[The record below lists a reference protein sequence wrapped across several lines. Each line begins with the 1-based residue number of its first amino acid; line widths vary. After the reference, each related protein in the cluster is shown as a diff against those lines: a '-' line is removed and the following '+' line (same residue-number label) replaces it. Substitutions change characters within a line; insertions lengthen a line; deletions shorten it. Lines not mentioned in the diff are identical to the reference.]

1 MKINLQILEQY
12 VSEGYVTKQVHPKYP
27 LAIYNYTQSTQY
39 EKNWDEITLSCRG
52 LIMDTETGEI
62 VARSFPKFFNLE
74 ELDDKTK
81 VSLLSNHKVSV
92 QKKLDGSLG
101 IIFNYKGEWIL
112 CTKGSFTSEQSI
124 RGKQI
129 LTKKYDLK
137 KFNPAISYI
146 CEIIYP
152 ENRIVCDYQDAET
165 LVFLTAFIDNV
176 ELEEDIVQ
184 EVFLESG
191 IDIKDTVYATAHT
204 KETSLDLLS
213 NLKAQNIKNEE
224 GYVLRFMPSNYRIKI
239 KFSDYV
245 ALHRIMTQ
253 CSSYDIWE
261 NLSKFNKV
269 PDELLDNV
277 PDEFYDWIRAEEI
290 SILSNFA
297 HIYALH
303 AACLTNLNLSKTLSR
318 AEVAK
323 AITSVNQHKISH
335 KILFAMYDGKL
346 VHDMIWPLVKPAY
359 SKPFSKF

>member
-1 MKINLQILEQY
+1 MEINLQVLEKY
-12 VSEGYVTKQVHPKYP
+12 VAGGYVTKQVHPKYP

-39 EKNWDEITLSCRG
+39 EKNWDAVTLSCRG
-52 LIMDTETGEI
+52 LIMDTETGKI

-81 VSLLSNHKVSV
+81 TALLSNHKVSV
-92 QKKLDGSLG
+92 QKKMDGSLG

-124 RGKQI
+124 KGTEI
-129 LTKKYDLK
+129 LTKKYELE
-137 KFNPAISYI
+137 KFNPAVSYI

-152 ENRIVCDYQDAET
+152 ENRIVCDYQNAET
-165 LVFLTAFIDNV
+165 LVFLTAFVDNV
-176 ELEEDIVQ
+176 ELEEDAIKN
-184 EVFLESG
+184 VFLESG
-191 IDIKDTVYATAHT
+191 IEINDTVYSTSYIE
-204 KETSLDLLS
+204 ETNFNLLS
-213 NLKAQNIKNEE
+213 NLKAENIENEE

-239 KFSDYV
+239 KFNDYI
-245 ALHRIMTQ
+245 ALHRILTQ

-269 PDELLDNV
+269 PDELLNNM

-303 AACLTNLNLSKTLSR
+303 AACLTNLSLSKDLPR

-323 AITSVNQHKISH
+323 AIMSVYQNKIHH